1 MKKIF
6 ILTTSLFLAIT
17 TMQAQDRSQPKPGA
31 APTVNVEK
39 PKSFTLKNGL
49 KVLIVENHKLPR
61 VTYSLTLDAPLYLEG
76 QKAGVSTLA
85 SAIMG
90 AGTDKMSKDQF
101 NEEVDF
107 LGADFRFWDK
117 GAYASGLSKYS
128 ETLLSLMADGA
139 LHSKFTKEEF
149 EKEKAKAIEGIKS
162 SEKSVTA
169 VAARVENALVYGVNH
184 PAGEFVTEET
194 LNKVTFEDV
203 QKHYADFFVPENAYL
218 VIVGDVD
225 YKKTEK
231 LVTKLFGNW
240 KKASA
245 PKSNVGKPQNLPQA
259 AINFIDMGN
268 AVQSEIALVNLV
280 DLKITDKDFFAAILA
295 NQILGGGGEGRL
307 FLNLREAHGWTYG
320 AYSSIGNARKFPAKF
335 KATSSVR
342 NVVTD
347 SAVTEFF
354 NEVEKIRKELVS
366 AEDLK
371 NAKAK
376 YIGKFVMD
384 IQKPETIAR
393 YALNTELDKLPADFY
408 ENYIKDINA
417 VTVEDV
423 RKAAQKYFL
432 AEQLRVVIVGKAAD
446 VLPGLEKLGMPI
458 AYFDKFGNPTTKP
471 EVNKPLPAG
480 VTVNTVVDSY
490 IKAIG
495 GEKAVKAVR
504 TVLMKSAGTVQGMPL
519 ESLTK
524 VTDKGQMLSEQSMM
538 GNVMSKQVVTPKTGY
553 MVQQGQKADL
563 TGEDLEEARR
573 GAYPF
578 AELTLKNKA
587 NVTLTGI
594 EMINGKEAYA
604 VKEGKETNFYDVAT
618 GLKVATFTTVEQ
630 GGQTGVQEVYYSD
643 YKEVKGVKFPYT
655 IKMNVGIEIELKV
668 SEIKINEG
676 VTDADFK

>member
-17 TMQAQDRSQPKPGA
+17 TMQAQDRSQPKPGP

-61 VTYSLTLDAPLYLEG
+61 VTYSLTLDAPLHLEG
-76 QKAGVSTLA
+76 EKAGVSSLA

-128 ETLLSLMADGA
+128 ETILNLMADGA

-149 EKEKAKAIEGIKS
+149 DKEKAKAIEGIKS

-169 VAARVENALVYGVNH
+169 VATRVENALVYGINH

-194 LNKVTFEDV
+194 LSKVTFEDA

-231 LVTKLFGNW
+231 LVNKLFGSW

-245 PKSNVGKPQNLPQA
+245 PKSTFVQPKNVPQA
-259 AINFIDMGN
+259 TINFVDMSN
-268 AVQSEIALVNLV
+268 AVQSEIALVNIV

-335 KATSSVR
+335 KASSSVR

-376 YIGKFVMD
+376 YIGNFVME
-384 IQKPETIAR
+384 IQKPATIAR
-393 YALNTELDKLPADFY
+393 YALNTELDKLPSDFY
-408 ENYIKDINA
+408 ENYIKNINA

-423 RKAAQKYFL
+423 RNAAQKYFL
-432 AEQLRVVIVGKAAD
+432 ANQLRVVIVGKAAD
-446 VLPGLEKLGMPI
+446 VLPGLETLGMPI
-458 AYFDKFGNPTTKP
+458 AYFDKFGNPTAKP
-471 EVNKPLPAG
+471 ELNKPLPAG
-480 VTVNTVVDSY
+480 VTLNTVIDGY

-495 GEKAVKAVR
+495 GEKAVKGVHTIALKY
-504 TVLMKSAGTVQGMPL
+504 TATVQGMNL
-519 ESLTK
+519 ESVTK

-538 GNVMSKQVVTPKTGY
+538 GNVMSKQMVTPKMAYT
-553 MVQQGQKADL
+553 VQQGQRQDL
-563 TGEDLEEARR
+563 TGDDLVEARK
-573 GAYPF
+573 GAQTF
-578 AELTLKNKA
+578 SELTLKNKA
-587 NVTLTGI
+587 AVVLKGI
-594 EMINGKEAYA
+594 ETINGKEAYA
-604 VKEGKETNFYDVAT
+604 VVDGKETSYYELAS
-618 GLKVATFTTVEQ
+618 GLKIATFTTVDHD
-630 GGQTGVQEVYYSD
+630 GKTAVQEVYYSD
-643 YKEVKGVKFPYT
+643 YQAVKGIQLPFT
-655 IKMNVGIEIELKV
+655 IKMNVGIDIEMKV
-668 SEIKINEG
+668 TEAKINEG
-676 VTDADFK
+676 VSDADFK